1 MYVIYAHGL
10 INTLNSKWQGWSKNH
25 EEKKFKPEKSLRLKS
40 YLLHI
45 PKNYDIIEDDLPKNV
60 GPILCGDINELILAN
75 RFACISFK
83 NFGSM

>member
-10 INTLNSKWQGWSKNH
+10 INTLNSKWHGWSKNR
-25 EEKKFKPEKSLRLKS
+25 EEKKSKTEKSLRLKS

-45 PKNYDIIEDDLPKNV
+45 PKNYDIIDYDLPKNV
-60 GPILCGDINELILAN
+60 GPILCGGITDLILAN

-83 NFGSM
+83 NFSSM

>member
-25 EEKKFKPEKSLRLKS
+25 EGKKFKSEKSLRLKS

-45 PKNYDIIEDDLPKNV
+45 PKNYEIIDYDLPKSV
-60 GPILCGDINELILAN
+60 GPILCGDITDLILAN

-83 NFGSM
+83 NFNSM

>member
-1 MYVIYAHGL
+1 MDVIYAHGL

-45 PKNYDIIEDDLPKNV
+45 PKNYDIIDYDLPKNV
-60 GPILCGDINELILAN
+60 GHILCGDIDELILAN